1 MMNKL
6 ELMVQEFESLN
17 TEEQESLKGGFATTT
32 LQENDERDIVIN
44 IYQCG
49 CSQSD
54 PKGQVKN

>member
-1 MMNKL
+1 MNKL
-6 ELMVQEFESLN
+6 ELMVQEFENLN

-49 CSQSD
+49 CS
-54 PKGQVKN
+54 KTGHNGHGQE